1 MEGCEVSCQAD
12 GSRGTSPSALFR
24 SLLPPR
30 LGSLTRSLQGPHLV
44 PEPQFPQEQTSAGTG
59 MSPITEAR
67 VASSGPRA
75 ALKLQSENP
84 RGQPAQEHV
93 GRAAGG
99 SRPSLLGPTWRP
111 RPGSQAQACGHWTPQ
126 EPQGAGP
133 SQSGGGGGCRGPE
146 PGVRREPPTGEAG
159 RCALSRVGSC
169 GYGRAEQGIHTE
181 QKTWALRS
189 FVAGLQC
196 LGDQEAQALTL
207 GIWSHTVNSPAQLS
221 RRASVSA
228 SVQWANPRTP
238 ACAEPG

>member
-126 EPQGAGP
+126 GPQGAGP
-133 SQSGGGGGCRGPE
+133 SQSGGGGGVQRPRARGPK
-146 PGVRREPPTGEAG
+146 GASHWRGG
-159 RCALSRVGSC
+159 ALCFV
-169 GYGRAEQGIHTE
+169 QG
-181 QKTWALRS
+181 W
-189 FVAGLQC
+189 
-196 LGDQEAQALTL
+196 
-207 GIWSHTVNSPAQLS
+207 
-221 RRASVSA
+221 
-228 SVQWANPRTP
+228 
-238 ACAEPG
+238 